1 MTKRLAWL
9 WIACLIP
16 LALQAEDDVEEGF
29 LTSYLN
35 RGLKKAMQANEPSTS
50 RDTLQ
55 YGKKVSSYMSTPVF
69 GGYIN
74 AKYAYSSQ
82 SGAHGGEGFTARL
95 VRMYVSGTVLRDF
108 KYRIQMEL
116 KGTPAMRDYTI
127 EWARW
132 KEFSIKAGQ
141 FKRTFT
147 FENPMSP
154 WDVGFGGYSQLS
166 MKLSSFGD
174 YCGEPSVNGRDQGI
188 QFQGDLF
195 PSRRDGHTFLHYQ
208 LAFYN
213 GQGINTWDVDKKK
226 DIIGTLQFSP
236 VKNLTFGIFGW
247 KGTVGVKEKVEL
259 APGAGGTRTAIRTT
273 DRKRLAAGVK
283 YESDW
288 TFRAEYARSWGYK
301 LDDYTWDGV
310 RNRYV
315 LTASAVAHG
324 DKADA
329 FYATLGI
336 PCAPWLKAYLKY
348 DLYREYANSERRNSI
363 YSAALNFKFTKNL
376 YFQAQYN
383 LVDTVDD
390 IVPTNEDRYSQ
401 LWAQMYVRF

>member
-35 RGLKKAMQANEPSTS
+35 RGLKKATQANEPSTS

-154 WDVGFGGYSQLS
+154 WDIGFGGYSQLS

-188 QFQGDLF
+188 QFQGDLLPVGKDRQRLF
-195 PSRRDGHTFLHYQ
+195 HYQ
-208 LAFYN
+208 AAVFN
-213 GQGINTWDVDKKK
+213 GNGINRADNNHKK
-226 DIIGTLQFSP
+226 DWMGTFQLQPVEGLYIGL
-236 VKNLTFGIFGW
+236 FGW
-247 KGTVGVKEKVEL
+247 KGTYTADGVTVGRNRWAL
-259 APGAGGTRTAIRTT
+259 
-273 DRKRLAAGVK
+273 GVK
-283 YESDW
+283 YESEPLSA
-288 TFRAEYARSWGYK
+288 RAEYAHNTGHRIA
-301 LDDYTWDGV
+301 DYDTEACTWSGTGRADAWYAQAGV
-310 RNRYV
+310 RM
-315 LTASAVAHG
+315 T
-324 DKADA
+324 
-329 FYATLGI
+329 
-336 PCAPWLKAYLKY
+336 PWLKTFVRYDAYRSQATWGTLKT
-348 DLYREYANSERRNSI
+348 I
-363 YSAALNFKFTKNL
+363 YSVCPNIQLHKNL
-376 YFQAQYN
+376 LFQLQYN
-383 LVDTVDD
+383 YVH
-390 IVPTNEDRYSQ
+390 DRTLSRKDYHEF
-401 LWAQMYVRF
+401 WAESFIRF

>member
-1 MTKRLAWL
+1 M
-9 WIACLIP
+9 IP

-35 RGLKKAMQANEPSTS
+35 RGLKKAMQANGPSTS

-188 QFQGDLF
+188 QFQGDLLPVGKDRQRLF
-195 PSRRDGHTFLHYQ
+195 HYQ
-208 LAFYN
+208 AAVFN
-213 GQGINTWDVDKKK
+213 GNGINRADNNHKK
-226 DIIGTLQFSP
+226 DWMGTFQLQPVEGLYIGL
-236 VKNLTFGIFGW
+236 FGW
-247 KGTVGVKEKVEL
+247 KGTY
-259 APGAGGTRTAIRTT
+259 TA
-273 DRKRLAAGVK
+273 
-283 YESDW
+283 
-288 TFRAEYARSWGYK
+288 
-301 LDDYTWDGV
+301 DGV
-310 RNRYV
+310 TVGRNRV
-315 LTASAVAHG
+315 G
-324 DKADA
+324 
-329 FYATLGI
+329 AT
-336 PCAPWLKAYLKY
+336 
-348 DLYREYANSERRNSI
+348 ERTCRI
-363 YSAALNFKFTKNL
+363 R
-376 YFQAQYN
+376 
-383 LVDTVDD
+383 
-390 IVPTNEDRYSQ
+390 P
-401 LWAQMYVRF
+401 